1 MPNEA
6 KDGGAGFTA
15 GPWELIEEPTGNDNF
30 ARSIYGPAGDY
41 KALLIARCDQNFS
54 HADGQLIVA
63 APDLYAALKPF
74 ADAFRA
80 ATNPGDSD
88 LDDEQP
94 YHITVTLGD
103 LRRARRL
110 VSP

>member
-63 APDLYAALKPF
+63 APDLYAALRWAEAALAPF
-74 ADAFRA
+74 SKEPAEKSGMTLIRNALAKADGR
-80 ATNPGDSD
+80 S
-88 LDDEQP
+88 
-94 YHITVTLGD
+94 
-103 LRRARRL
+103 
-110 VSP
+110 